1 MSITLYTYTNDIN
14 NVTKVTFDPTDNSSV
29 IYNGQKYIS
38 FTKTNPL
45 DDNEV
50 SMGLQEFS
58 IKSIENN
65 TDYFLIV
72 GGRNMLEMFF
82 GSVTDVPSKLQFKL
96 KDGSLHDP
104 TLWAVRAIKKPPS
117 QCETKNTDNTD
128 KNTTTYKITMIVFIV
143 LFSIMLIGSLILYF
157 TGMMKFH
164 FSSVSFGHS
173 THY

>member
-1 MSITLYTYTNDIN
+1 
-14 NVTKVTFDPTDNSSV
+14 
-29 IYNGQKYIS
+29 
-38 FTKTNPL
+38 
-45 DDNEV
+45 
-50 SMGLQEFS
+50 
-58 IKSIENN
+58 
-65 TDYFLIV
+65 
-72 GGRNMLEMFF
+72 MLEMFF

-143 LFSIMLIGSLILYF
+143 LFSFMFIGSLILYF

-164 FSSVSFGHS
+164 SFGHGAP
-173 THY
+173 Y